1 MKDKIFRPV
10 EFWKSAVMT
19 LPDNSFFELIRS
31 VFGKIKTPFNKQQL
45 TDDLEKF
52 LLRED
57 IQKTIAA
64 YIDQNDV
71 KIIAAAALFG
81 EPAPGELE
89 SFFCGEF
96 SYAQLQ
102 DIIVNLE
109 ERFILYRFSEENI
122 ARLALNPVLE
132 QVLTPF
138 TADTSSLFPA
148 VDEESASID
157 NSAPAAGNAILQKEI
172 LNLNRAQSAKVP
184 LLNDRILAALLSFVF
199 REEQFFKSEGV
210 IRKRILEAG
219 KTCFGNMDLQFI
231 LGSLQILGLFY
242 ANGDR
247 LVPDKKRF
255 EEFGIL
261 SARERGEYCAAALIV
276 YEEMKPPSP
285 ILPPLFRSRIREVA
299 NFIHTFLD
307 APELEQKYH
316 EKTLTRLAEVLK
328 AKIGIVIY
336 CNFEDAL
343 EKTGLL
349 VSSAP
354 GIKQLGVVAQNVS
367 PKQNYKEPEVQEAKL
382 QEAPL
387 PIIAVDSGFSVI
399 VYPEI
404 CYKDAIK
411 LAAFMNVVEA
421 GAVVRFELTKDSA
434 VRAFNNNIAADEII
448 ELLKRLS
455 GGRLDESQIWNLKDW
470 EKRHGEV
477 SLKNGVI
484 LSLSP
489 DRRYL
494 TETMPLAGLI
504 EETLAPGIYLLPPNA
519 ADEAAAALSAAGID
533 IISRKNEQSAV
544 LSASLFTSAVGSPH
558 TAVSPLAA
566 PLSRYFPPLLGEPS
580 ADSKNKLKIKEIT
593 SVSLSS
599 APPAQAPSV
608 QVPARSVLTEN
619 FHAILK
625 ETPMGDLERAEL
637 SARIDRRIVL
647 CETQLKEASLRYEK
661 LEARNMD
668 YAGKQNI
675 AKQAI
680 AQQSPVEIVRGAG
693 NGERIFGIP
702 KALEKKEGDYILI
715 VIPAGGQDELS
726 IPLGKIS
733 LLRRIKKSIFEI

>member
-1 MKDKIFRPV
+1 MGHRMKDKIFRPV

-64 YIDQNDV
+64 YIDQNDA
-71 KIIAAAALFG
+71 KIIAATALFV

-96 SYAQLQ
+96 SYTQLQ

-109 ERFILYRFSEENI
+109 ERFILYRFSEKNI
-122 ARLALNPVLE
+122 AHLALNPVLG
-132 QVLTPF
+132 QILAPF
-138 TADTSSLFPA
+138 TADTSSLFPTVGASFGNGASFGSDEKSAA
-148 VDEESASID
+148 VENYD
-157 NSAPAAGNAILQKEI
+157 PAAATAILKNE
-172 LNLNRAQSAKVP
+172 V
-184 LLNDRILAALLSFVF
+184 LNDRILAALYSFVC
-199 REEQFFKSEGV
+199 REEQFFKTEGV

-247 LVPDKKRF
+247 LIPDKKRF
-255 EEFGIL
+255 EEFGML
-261 SARERGEYCAAALIV
+261 SAKERGEYCAAALIV
-276 YEEMKPPSP
+276 YEEMKPVEP

-299 NFIHTFLD
+299 NYIHTFLD
-307 APELEQKYH
+307 ALEAEQKYH

-328 AKIGIVIY
+328 AKTGIVIY
-336 CNFEDAL
+336 GNPEDAL

-354 GIKQLGVVAQNVS
+354 GTKQLGVAAQNTPS
-367 PKQNYKEPEVQEAKL
+367 KQNDTEKEKPV
-382 QEAPL
+382 
-387 PIIAVDSGFSVI
+387 IAVDSGFSVI

-470 EKRHGEV
+470 EKRYGEV
-477 SLKNGVI
+477 TLRRGVI

-504 EETLAPGIYLLPPNA
+504 EETLSPGIYLLPPNA

-533 IISRKNEQSAV
+533 IISRKNEQPAASSV
-544 LSASLFTSAVGSPH
+544 SASPDHLLV
-558 TAVSPLAA
+558 VRLN
-566 PLSRYFPPLLGEPS
+566 RYFPPPS
-580 ADSKNKLKIKEIT
+580 VDPDNKMKIKEIT
-593 SVSLSS
+593 SVSAAS
-599 APPAQAPSV
+599 PTQAPALSV
-608 QVPARSVLTEN
+608 ARSALTEN

-637 SARIDRRIVL
+637 SARIDRHIVL

-668 YAGKQNI
+668 YTGKQNI

-680 AQQSPVEIVRGAG
+680 AQQSPVEIVYGAG
-693 NGERIFGIP
+693 SGERIFGIP
-702 KALEKKEGDYILI
+702 KALEKKEGEYFL
-715 VIPAGGQDELS
+715 VVVPAGGKDELS
-726 IPLGKIS
+726 IQLGKIS
-733 LLRRIKKSIFEI
+733 LLRRIKKSIFEV

>member
-1 MKDKIFRPV
+1 MKEKIFRPV
-10 EFWKSAVMT
+10 EFWKSAIMT

-64 YIDQNDV
+64 YVDRNDA
-71 KIIAAAALFG
+71 KIIAATALFG

-102 DIIVNLE
+102 DIVVNLE
-109 ERFILYRFSEENI
+109 ERFILYRFNEEGV
-122 ARLALNPVLE
+122 ARIALNPVLE
-132 QVLTPF
+132 QVLAPF
-138 TADTSSLFPA
+138 TADASSLFPS
-148 VDEESASID
+148 VDEDEGAAE
-157 NSAPAAGNAILQKEI
+157 NPAPAGASAILQNE
-172 LNLNRAQSAKVP
+172 V
-184 LLNDRILAALLSFVF
+184 LNDRILAALLSFVL
-199 REEQFFKSEGV
+199 REEHFFKSEGV
-210 IRKRILEAG
+210 IRKRVLEAG
-219 KTCFGNMDLQFI
+219 NGCFGNLDLQFT

-242 ANGDR
+242 ADGDR
-247 LVPDKKRF
+247 LIPDKKRF
-255 EEFGIL
+255 EEFGLL
-261 SARERGEYCAAALIV
+261 SARERCEYCAAALIV

-285 ILPPLFRSRIREVA
+285 ILPPLFKTRIREVT

-307 APELEQKYH
+307 ALEQKQKYH
-316 EKTLTRLAEVLK
+316 EKTLTRLAEILK
-328 AKIGIVIY
+328 AKTGIVIY
-336 CNFEDAL
+336 GNPEDAL

-349 VSSAP
+349 ATGAS
-354 GIKQLGVVAQNVS
+354 GTKQLGFAAQNITS
-367 PKQNYKEPEVQEAKL
+367 NQNESEA
-382 QEAPL
+382 EL
-387 PIIAVDSGFSVI
+387 PIIAVDAGFSVI

-411 LAAFMNVVEA
+411 LAAFMNVAQA

-434 VRAFNNNIAADEII
+434 VRAFNNNISADEII

-470 EKRHGEV
+470 EKRYGEV
-477 SLKNGVI
+477 SLRNGVI

-504 EETLAPGIYLLPPNA
+504 EKTLAPGIYLLPPNA
-519 ADEAAAALSAAGID
+519 ADEAAAALTAAGID
-533 IISRKNEQSAV
+533 IISRKNEQSA
-544 LSASLFTSAVGSPH
+544 SSIAPAAGSSS
-558 TAVSPLAA
+558 TAVSSIAA
-566 PLSRYFPPLLGEPS
+566 PINRHFPPPLGEPS
-580 ADSKNKLKIKEIT
+580 GDPDNKMKIKEIT
-593 SVSLSS
+593 SVSLSAAS
-599 APPAQAPSV
+599 LSTPSV
-608 QVPARSVLTEN
+608 TPSALTEN

-625 ETPMGDLERAEL
+625 ETPMSDIERAEL
-637 SARIDRRIVL
+637 SARIDRRLVV
-647 CETQLKEASLRYEK
+647 CETQLKEAGLRYEK

-668 YAGKQNI
+668 YAGKQNV

-693 NGERIFGIP
+693 NTERIFGIP
-702 KALEKKEGDYILI
+702 KALEKKEGDYVL
-715 VIPAGGQDELS
+715 VVVPAGGQDELS

>member
-19 LPDNSFFELIRS
+19 LPDSSFFELIRS

-64 YIDQNDV
+64 YIDQNDA
-71 KIIAAAALFG
+71 KIIAATALFG

-132 QVLTPF
+132 QVLAPF
-138 TADTSSLFPA
+138 TADASSLFPA
-148 VDEESASID
+148 VDNPAPSAE
-157 NSAPAAGNAILQKEI
+157 NAILQNEI
-172 LNLNRAQSAKVP
+172 
-184 LLNDRILAALLSFVF
+184 LNDRILAALLSFVL

-210 IRKRILEAG
+210 IRKRIMEAG

-242 ANGDR
+242 ASGDR

-255 EEFGIL
+255 EEFGLL

-299 NFIHTFLD
+299 NYIHTFLD
-307 APELEQKYH
+307 ALEQEQKYH

-328 AKIGIVIY
+328 AKTGIVIY
-336 CNFEDAL
+336 GNHEDAL

-349 VSSAP
+349 ISTSP
-354 GIKQLGVVAQNVS
+354 GTKQLGLAAQNA
-367 PKQNYKEPEVQEAKL
+367 QEKL
-382 QEAPL
+382 PD
-387 PIIAVDSGFSVI
+387 PVIAVDSGFSVI

-477 SLKNGVI
+477 SLRRGVI

-519 ADEAAAALSAAGID
+519 ADEAAAALCAAGID
-533 IISRKNEQSAV
+533 IISRKNEQSA
-544 LSASLFTSAVGSPH
+544 ASSSN
-558 TAVSPLAA
+558 AVSPIAA
-566 PLSRYFPPLLGEPS
+566 PTNRYFPPPSGELSSEPT
-580 ADSKNKLKIKEIT
+580 ADPKNKLKINEIT
-593 SVSLSS
+593 SVS
-599 APPAQAPSV
+599 AAPSA
-608 QVPARSVLTEN
+608 QVPSAQVPSAQVPSPSVTRSVLTEN

-693 NGERIFGIP
+693 STERIFGIP
-702 KALEKKEGDYILI
+702 KALEKKEGDYVLI
-715 VIPAGGQDELS
+715 VVPAGGQDELS

>member
-1 MKDKIFRPV
+1 MKEKIFRPV
-10 EFWKSAVMT
+10 NFWKSAVMT

-31 VFGKIKTPFNKQQL
+31 VFGKIRTPFNKQQL
-45 TDDLEKF
+45 TDELEKF
-52 LLRED
+52 LLRDD

-64 YIDQNDV
+64 YIDQNDA
-71 KIIAAAALFG
+71 KIIAATALFG

-89 SFFCGEF
+89 SFFSGEF

-102 DIIVNLE
+102 DIIVNME
-109 ERFILYRFSEENI
+109 ERFILYRFNEENI
-122 ARLALNPVLE
+122 SRLALNPVLE
-132 QVLTPF
+132 QILAPF
-138 TADTSSLFPA
+138 TADTSSLFPT
-148 VDEESASID
+148 VDADD
-157 NSAPAAGNAILQKEI
+157 NPAPAVSSATVQKE
-172 LNLNRAQSAKVP
+172 V
-184 LLNDRILAALLSFVF
+184 LNDRILAALLSFVC
-199 REEQFFKSEGV
+199 REDQFFKTEGV
-210 IRKRILEAG
+210 IRKRVLEAG
-219 KTCFGNMDLQFI
+219 KACFSNIDLQFT

-255 EEFGIL
+255 EDFGLL
-261 SARERGEYCAAALIV
+261 SARERSEYCAAALIV

-307 APELEQKYH
+307 SLETGQKYH
-316 EKTLTRLAEVLK
+316 EKTLSRLAEVLK
-328 AKIGIVIY
+328 AKTGIVIY
-336 CNFEDAL
+336 GNPEDAL

-349 VSSAP
+349 TSNQP
-354 GIKQLGVVAQNVS
+354 GTKQLGIVAQNTS
-367 PKQNYKEPEVQEAKL
+367 LKQNDSEPEVQEALL
-382 QEAPL
+382 QEAKL

-404 CYKDAIK
+404 DYKDAIK

-434 VRAFNNNIAADEII
+434 VRAFNNNISADEII
-448 ELLKRLS
+448 ELLKKLS
-455 GGRLDESQIWNLKDW
+455 GGRLDESQIWNLNDW

-477 SLKNGVI
+477 SLKSGVI

-494 TETMPLAGLI
+494 TETMPLAGII

-519 ADEAAAALSAAGID
+519 ADEAAAALYAAGID
-533 IISRKNEQSAV
+533 IISRKNEPDRLQAVRQAGSSSA
-544 LSASLFTSAVGSPH
+544 
-558 TAVSPLAA
+558 AA
-566 PLSRYFPPLLGEPS
+566 PLSRYFPPPLGELLSEPS
-580 ADSKNKLKIKEIT
+580 GDSENKFKINEIT
-593 SVSLSS
+593 SVSL
-599 APPAQAPSV
+599 PAAPSA
-608 QVPARSVLTEN
+608 QMSALLQTRSALTEN

-637 SARIDRRIVL
+637 SARIDRRLVL

-702 KALEKKEGDYILI
+702 KALEKKDGDYVL
-715 VIPAGGQDELS
+715 VLLPAGGRDELS

>member
-1 MKDKIFRPV
+1 MKNKIFRSV
-10 EFWKSAVMT
+10 DFWKSAVMT
-19 LPDNSFFELIRS
+19 MPDNSFFELIRS

-64 YIDQNDV
+64 YIDQNDA
-71 KIIAAAALFG
+71 KIIAASALFG

-89 SFFCGEF
+89 SFFSGEF
-96 SYAQLQ
+96 SFAQLQ

-109 ERFILYRFSEENI
+109 ERFIIYRFIEDKI
-122 ARLALNPVLE
+122 TRLALNPVLE
-132 QVLTPF
+132 QVLAPF

-148 VDEESASID
+148 VGASFGSGAD
-157 NSAPAAGNAILQKEI
+157 GGTTVENAAPAAQKEI
-172 LNLNRAQSAKVP
+172 
-184 LLNDRILAALLSFVF
+184 LNDRILAALLSFVC
-199 REEQFFKSEGV
+199 REETFFKTEGV
-210 IRKRILEAG
+210 IRKRVLEAG
-219 KTCFGNMDLQFI
+219 KDCFGKMDLQLTI
-231 LGSLQILGLFY
+231 GSLQILGLFY
-242 ANGDR
+242 ADGDR
-247 LVPDKKRF
+247 LVPDRKRF
-255 EEFGIL
+255 EDFGLL
-261 SARERGEYCAAALIV
+261 SARERSEYCAAALIV
-276 YEEMKPPSP
+276 YEEMKPASP
-285 ILPPLFRSRIREVA
+285 ILPPLFKSRIREVT
-299 NFIHTFLD
+299 NFIHGFLD
-307 APELEQKYH
+307 SPDAGQKYH
-316 EKTLTRLAEVLK
+316 EKTLTRLAEILK
-328 AKIGIVIY
+328 GKTGIVISGDLT
-336 CNFEDAL
+336 DAL

-349 VSSAP
+349 VSSQP
-354 GIKQLGVVAQNVS
+354 GIKQLGAIAQNAPVKNS
-367 PKQNYKEPEVQEAKL
+367 EPV
-382 QEAPL
+382 
-387 PIIAVDSGFSVI
+387 IAVDSGFSVI

-404 CYKDAIK
+404 VYTDAIN
-411 LAAFMNVVEA
+411 LAAFMNVLEA

-434 VRAFNNNIAADEII
+434 VRAFNNNIGADEII

-455 GGRLDESQIWNLKDW
+455 GGRLDDGQIWNLRDW

-484 LSLSP
+484 LKLSP

-504 EETLAPGIYLLPPNA
+504 EETLVPGVYLLPPNA
-519 ADEAAAALSAAGID
+519 ADEAAAALCAAGID
-533 IISRKNEQSAV
+533 IISRKNEKPAA
-544 LSASLFTSAVGSPH
+544 LTSSPFPDAA
-558 TAVSPLAA
+558 TATK
-566 PLSRYFPPLLGEPS
+566 YFPPPTG
-580 ADSKNKLKIKEIT
+580 DSENKLKITEIT
-593 SVSLSS
+593 AVSASPLPTPLITPLPTQS
-599 APPAQAPSV
+599 A
-608 QVPARSVLTEN
+608 LTEN

-637 SARIDRRIVL
+637 SARIDRRLVL

-680 AQQSPVEIVRGAG
+680 AQQSPVEIVHGTG

-702 KALEKKEGDYILI
+702 KALEKKGGDI
-715 VIPAGGQDELS
+715 VLVIVPASGQDELF

>member
-1 MKDKIFRPV
+1 MKDKIFCSV
-10 EFWKSAVMT
+10 NFWKSAVMT

-31 VFGKIKTPFNKQQL
+31 IFGKIKTPFNKQQL

-52 LLRED
+52 LLREE

-64 YIDQNDV
+64 YIDQTDA
-71 KIIAAAALFG
+71 KIIAATALFG

-89 SFFCGEF
+89 SFFSGEY

-122 ARLALNPVLE
+122 SRLALNPVLE
-132 QVLTPF
+132 HILAPF
-138 TADTSSLFPA
+138 TADTSSLFPT
-148 VDEESASID
+148 VDEDVNGASFGSGD
-157 NSAPAAGNAILQKEI
+157 NSAPAAVFQNEI
-172 LNLNRAQSAKVP
+172 
-184 LLNDRILAALLSFVF
+184 LNDRILAALLSFVAC
-199 REEQFFKSEGV
+199 EDQFFKSEGV

-219 KTCFGNMDLQFI
+219 KTCFGNLDLQFI

-255 EEFGIL
+255 EDFGLL
-261 SARERGEYCAAALIV
+261 SARERSEYCASALIV
-276 YEEMKPPSP
+276 YEEMKPVEP

-307 APELEQKYH
+307 SLDPGQKYH
-316 EKTLTRLAEVLK
+316 EKTLTRLAEILK
-328 AKIGIVIY
+328 AKTDIVLY
-336 CNFEDAL
+336 GNPEDAL

-349 VSSAP
+349 VTSTP
-354 GIKQLGVVAQNVS
+354 GTKQLGIVAQNILSKQNDTEAES
-367 PKQNYKEPEVQEAKL
+367 PKPPGPV
-382 QEAPL
+382 
-387 PIIAVDSGFSVI
+387 IAVDSGFSVI

-404 CYKDAIK
+404 CYKDAIN

-434 VRAFNNNIAADEII
+434 VRAFDNNIGADEII

-477 SLKNGVI
+477 SLKSGVI
-484 LSLSP
+484 LKLSP

-494 TETMPLAGLI
+494 TETMPLAGII

-533 IISRKNEQSAV
+533 IISRKNDQPDHLQVVRQPPDHLQAV
-544 LSASLFTSAVGSPH
+544 RLN
-558 TAVSPLAA
+558 
-566 PLSRYFPPLLGEPS
+566 RYFQPLLNDPT

-593 SVSLSS
+593 YVSAADKNNAMSEESS
-599 APPAQAPSV
+599 TQAPSAQAPASSV
-608 QVPARSVLTEN
+608 TPLLTSSALTEN

-625 ETPMGDLERAEL
+625 ETPMGDIERAEL
-637 SARIDRRIVL
+637 SARIDRRLVL
-647 CETQLKEASLRYEK
+647 CEAQLKEASLRYEK

-680 AQQSPVEIVRGAG
+680 AQQSPVEIVHGPG
-693 NGERIFGIP
+693 SGERIFGIP
-702 KALEKKEGDYILI
+702 KALEKKEGDYIL
-715 VIPAGGQDELS
+715 VVVPAGGKSELS
-726 IPLGKIS
+726 ISLGKIS
-733 LLRRIKKSIFEI
+733 LLRRIKKSIFET